1 MTVCLNV
8 HDVSLELPL
17 DLQRASIAGAM
28 GFKAALSGSVRRY
41 TTVLS
46 RIQFAA
52 REGDR
57 IALIG
62 LNGAGKSTLLR
73 VLNGAF
79 APTRGSVERR
89 GTMQSLLNATLGF
102 SEYASVTENIILRG
116 TAMGLRRRQ
125 LLHALGDILDFSG
138 LRERAN
144 YRLHALSSGQRM
156 RLGFAISTCVQPDI
170 LLMDEWIATG
180 DAAFME
186 RARSRL
192 EDRFNHSR
200 IVVLASHG
208 IELHKRVCNKA
219 LVLDNGK
226 MRYFGGIEEGIETYR
241 DIVSRVGTEL
251 QAQVRASDPLLF
263 GHATGV
269 VERVRIVE
277 SGIELEGWATDDRG
291 GEVGMVLVEA
301 SGVREMLKPER
312 VDRLDV
318 RLHLAKK
325 SGRYGFRVTML
336 RPTCFD
342 PDGFI
347 STLRV
352 SAGRLAG
359 KTGAPLPLANAALIE
374 MNWDR

>member
-1 MTVCLNV
+1 
-8 HDVSLELPL
+8 
-17 DLQRASIAGAM
+17 M